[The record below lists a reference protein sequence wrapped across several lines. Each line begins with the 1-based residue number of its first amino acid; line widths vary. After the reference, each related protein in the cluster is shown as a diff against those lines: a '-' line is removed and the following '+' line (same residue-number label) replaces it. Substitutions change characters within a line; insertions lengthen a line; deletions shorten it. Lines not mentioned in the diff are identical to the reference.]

1 MSDNKITDYTS
12 VSKSNHKILKFITII
27 LSILIVICLFFLII
41 GFINKF
47 GELEKKEKTI
57 SKDFKSEYSLYY
69 PKDSQIISVNYT
81 SDNQL
86 LLRYQMDGEN
96 KLILVDLLKEKI
108 LTKNINMIRMVNWL
122 QKEIFVDTKLKL
134 KNI

>member
-1 MSDNKITDYTS
+1 MSDNKITDNTS

-47 GELEKKEKTI
+47 GELEKKKKTI
-57 SKDFKSEYSLYY
+57 SKNIKSEYSLYY

-81 SDNQL
+81 GDNQL
-86 LLRYQMDGEN
+86 LLRYQIDGEN
-96 KLILVDLLKEKI
+96 KLILIDLLKEKI
-108 LTKNINMIRMVNWL
+108 LTKINFNKS
-122 QKEIFVDTKLKL
+122 KEWKIE
-134 KNI
+134 

>member
-27 LSILIVICLFFLII
+27 LSILILICLFFLII

-47 GELEKKEKTI
+47 GELDKKEKTI
-57 SKDFKSEYSLYY
+57 SKNIKSEYSLYY
-69 PKDSQIISVNYT
+69 PKDSQIISVSYAG
-81 SDNQL
+81 DNQL

-96 KLILVDLLKEKI
+96 KLILIDLINEKI
-108 LTKNINMIRMVNWL
+108 LTKINFNKS
-122 QKEIFVDTKLKL
+122 KEWKIE
-134 KNI
+134 

>member
-1 MSDNKITDYTS
+1 MSDNKITDFKS

-41 GFINKF
+41 GFISKF
-47 GELEKKEKTI
+47 EELEKKEKSI
-57 SKDFKSEYSLYY
+57 SKNIKSEYSLYY

-81 SDNQL
+81 DDNKL

-96 KLILVDLLKEKI
+96 KLILIDLLQEKI
-108 LTKNINMIRMVNWL
+108 VTKINFNKS
-122 QKEIFVDTKLKL
+122 KEWKIE
-134 KNI
+134 

>member
-41 GFINKF
+41 GFVNKF
-47 GELEKKEKTI
+47 GELEKKKKTT
-57 SKDFKSEYSLYY
+57 SKSIKNEYSLFY
-69 PKDSQIISVNYT
+69 PKNSQIISVNYT

-96 KLILVDLLKEKI
+96 KLILIDLLKEKI
-108 LTKNINMIRMVNWL
+108 VTKINFNKSNEWKI
-122 QKEIFVDTKLKL
+122 E
-134 KNI
+134 

>member
-27 LSILIVICLFFLII
+27 LSILIVICLFFLVI

-47 GELEKKEKTI
+47 EELEKKEKSI
-57 SKDFKSEYSLYY
+57 SKNIKSEYSLYY
-69 PKDSQIISVNYT
+69 PKESQIISVNYNGN
-81 SDNQL
+81 NQL

-96 KLILVDLLKEKI
+96 KLILIDLLKEKI
-108 LTKNINMIRMVNWL
+108 LTKINFNKS
-122 QKEIFVDTKLKL
+122 KEWKIE
-134 KNI
+134 

>member
-47 GELEKKEKTI
+47 GELDKKEKTI
-57 SKDFKSEYSLYY
+57 SKNIKSEYSLYY
-69 PKDSQIISVNYT
+69 PKDSQIISVNYIEN
-81 SDNQL
+81 NQL
-86 LLRYQMDGEN
+86 LLRYQLDGEN
-96 KLILVDLLKEKI
+96 KLILIDLINEKI
-108 LTKNINMIRMVNWL
+108 LTKINFNKS
-122 QKEIFVDTKLKL
+122 KEWKIE
-134 KNI
+134 

>member
-57 SKDFKSEYSLYY
+57 SKNIKSEYSLYY
-69 PKDSQIISVNYT
+69 PKESQIISVNYNGN
-81 SDNQL
+81 NQL

-96 KLILVDLLKEKI
+96 KLILIDLMNEKI
-108 LTKNINMIRMVNWL
+108 ITQINFKKS
-122 QKEIFVDTKLKL
+122 KEWKVE
-134 KNI
+134 

>member
-1 MSDNKITDYTS
+1 MSDNKITDYKS

-27 LSILIVICLFFLII
+27 LSILIIICLFFLII

-57 SKDFKSEYSLYY
+57 SKNIKSEYSLYY
-69 PKDSQIISVNYT
+69 PKESQIISVNYNGN
-81 SDNQL
+81 NQL

-96 KLILVDLLKEKI
+96 KLILIDLLKEKI
-108 LTKNINMIRMVNWL
+108 LTKINFNKS
-122 QKEIFVDTKLKL
+122 KEWKIE
-134 KNI
+134 

>member
-12 VSKSNHKILKFITII
+12 TSKSNHKILKFITII

-47 GELEKKEKTI
+47 GELDKKEKTI
-57 SKDFKSEYSLYY
+57 SKNIKSEYSLYY

-81 SDNQL
+81 GDNQL
-86 LLRYQMDGEN
+86 LLRYQIDGEN
-96 KLILVDLLKEKI
+96 KLILIDLLKEKI
-108 LTKNINMIRMVNWL
+108 LTKINFNKS
-122 QKEIFVDTKLKL
+122 KEWKIE
-134 KNI
+134 

>member
-47 GELEKKEKTI
+47 GELEKKKKTT
-57 SKDFKSEYSLYY
+57 SKSIKNEYFLYY

-81 SDNQL
+81 GDNQL
-86 LLRYQMDGEN
+86 LLRYQIDGEN
-96 KLILVDLLKEKI
+96 KLILIDLLKGKI
-108 LTKNINMIRMVNWL
+108 LTKINFNKS
-122 QKEIFVDTKLKL
+122 KEWKIE
-134 KNI
+134 

>member
-12 VSKSNHKILKFITII
+12 TSKSNHKILKFITII

-47 GELEKKEKTI
+47 GELDRKEKTI
-57 SKDFKSEYSLYY
+57 SKNIKSEYSLYY
-69 PKDSQIISVNYT
+69 PKDSQIISVSYAG
-81 SDNQL
+81 DNKL
-86 LLRYQMDGEN
+86 LLRYQKDGEN

-108 LTKNINMIRMVNWL
+108 LTKVNFNKS
-122 QKEIFVDTKLKL
+122 KEWKIE
-134 KNI
+134 

>member
-27 LSILIVICLFFLII
+27 LSILIVICLFFLVI

-47 GELEKKEKTI
+47 EELEKKEKSI
-57 SKDFKSEYSLYY
+57 SKNIKSEYSLYY

-81 SDNQL
+81 GDNQL
-86 LLRYQMDGEN
+86 LLRYQIDGEN
-96 KLILVDLLKEKI
+96 KLILIDLINEKI
-108 LTKNINMIRMVNWL
+108 LTKINFKKS
-122 QKEIFVDTKLKL
+122 KEWKIE
-134 KNI
+134 

>member
-57 SKDFKSEYSLYY
+57 SKNIKSEYSLYY

-81 SDNQL
+81 GDNKL

-96 KLILVDLLKEKI
+96 KLILIDLLNEKI
-108 LTKNINMIRMVNWL
+108 ITKINFKKS
-122 QKEIFVDTKLKL
+122 KEWKIE
-134 KNI
+134 

>member
-47 GELEKKEKTI
+47 VDLDKKEKII
-57 SKDFKSEYSLYY
+57 SKNIKSEYSLYY
-69 PKDSQIISVNYT
+69 PKDSQIISVSYAD
-81 SDNQL
+81 DNQL
-86 LLRYQMDGEN
+86 LLRYQINGEN
-96 KLILVDLLKEKI
+96 KLILVDLLKKKI
-108 LTKNINMIRMVNWL
+108 LTKINFNKS
-122 QKEIFVDTKLKL
+122 KEWKIE
-134 KNI
+134 

>member
-12 VSKSNHKILKFITII
+12 TSKSNHKILKFITII

-47 GELEKKEKTI
+47 GELDKKEKTI
-57 SKDFKSEYSLYY
+57 SKNIKSEYSLYY
-69 PKDSQIISVNYT
+69 PKDSQIISVSYAG
-81 SDNQL
+81 DNQL

-108 LTKNINMIRMVNWL
+108 LTKINFNKS
-122 QKEIFVDTKLKL
+122 KEWKIE
-134 KNI
+134 

>member
-57 SKDFKSEYSLYY
+57 SKNIKNKYSLYY
-69 PKDSQIISVNYT
+69 PQESQIISVNYVGE
-81 SDNQL
+81 NKL
-86 LLRYQMDGEN
+86 LLRYQLDGEN
-96 KLILVDLLKEKI
+96 EVILVDLKNEKI
-108 LTKNINMIRMVNWL
+108 LTKINFKKS
-122 QKEIFVDTKLKL
+122 KEWKIE
-134 KNI
+134 